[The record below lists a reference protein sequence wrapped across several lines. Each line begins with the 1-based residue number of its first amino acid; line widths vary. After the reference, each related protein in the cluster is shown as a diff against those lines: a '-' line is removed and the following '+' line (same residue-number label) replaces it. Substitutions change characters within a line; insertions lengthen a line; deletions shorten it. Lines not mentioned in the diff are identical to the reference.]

1 MQFVKLR
8 WGKLRLSYKNKKK
21 STKRAE
27 ELKIKIKPFLI
38 LNYNQ
43 KLCCIL
49 VLSIIVLAVI
59 AIPVAL
65 KCKFKILNIKKIHLL
80 LVAKK

>member
-38 LNYNQ
+38 LNYN
-43 KLCCIL
+43 
-49 VLSIIVLAVI
+49 
-59 AIPVAL
+59 
-65 KCKFKILNIKKIHLL
+65 
-80 LVAKK
+80 